1 MKEEKK
7 YSSILNSWSVP
18 YKQSKEAAWEE
29 LQAKI
34 GIGQDTKVIAINAK
48 KRPVW
53 FALAGAAMIALAA
66 LLFLNSD
73 NSVEVNSGASALVHE
88 LPDGSKVTLN
98 KYSSLRYEEE
108 FNERALELKG
118 EAFFEVKKG
127 ERFDVLTEEGKV
139 SVLGTSFNVFSEDE
153 LFEVHCYTGKVG
165 VNLNAKGADDR
176 ILTPGQETKKM
187 GVSLTE
193 ASEFKGDGPLWM
205 NGYAFDYENAYLK
218 KVIKDL
224 ERRFDVKIEISGIST
239 ETFTGTFETSD
250 IETALKTIC
259 LPYGLDYQ
267 IKSPRRIIIYKK

>member
-34 GIGQDTKVIAINAK
+34 GFGKEAK
-48 KRPVW
+48 IISIKARKRPVW

-73 NSVEVNSGASALVHE
+73 DAVEVNSGANALVHE
-88 LPDGSKVTLN
+88 LPDGSRVTLN
-98 KYSSLRYEEE
+98 KHSSLRYEEE
-108 FNERALELKG
+108 FKERALELKG

-139 SVLGTSFNVFSEDE
+139 SVLGTSFNVYSEDE

-165 VNLNAKGADDR
+165 VELNTKSADER
-176 ILTPGQETKKM
+176 ILSPGEATKKSGIM
-187 GVSLTE
+187 LKEPSQFE
-193 ASEFKGDGPLWM
+193 GDGPLWM
-205 NGYAFDYENAYLK
+205 KGYAFDYENTYLK
-218 KVIKDL
+218 KVINDF
-224 ERRFDVKIEISGIST
+224 ERRYDVNIEVSGVST
-239 ETFTGTFETSD
+239 ETFTGTFETKD
-250 IETALKTIC
+250 IEIALKTIC

-267 IKSPRRIIIYKK
+267 IKSPKRIIIFKK